1 MSPLLEELI
10 EQAER
15 LTKEER
21 LQLIS
26 RVAEGLKNTESLSP
40 NRSSKQY
47 SITDF
52 RGIGADLL
60 NGVDATAWVRGL
72 RDEWIEREGLKES

>member
-1 MSPLLEELI
+1 MSILLEELI
-10 EQAER
+10 KQAEQ

-26 RVAEGLKNTESLSP
+26 RVAEGLKNTESLASP
-40 NRSSKQY
+40 AKEY

-52 RGIGADLL
+52 RGIGTDLL
-60 NGVDATAWVRGL
+60 DGVDATAWVAGL
-72 RDEWIEREGLKES
+72 RDEWTERGGLKES

>member
-1 MSPLLEELI
+1 MSLLLEELI
-10 EQAER
+10 KQAER

-26 RVAEGLKNTESLSP
+26 RVAEGLKNTESLA
-40 NRSSKQY
+40 SSAKEY

-52 RGIGADLL
+52 RGIGSDLL
-60 NGVDATAWVRGL
+60 DGVDATAWVRGL
-72 RDEWIEREGLKES
+72 RDEWTERGGLKES